1 MERTQIIDK
10 LKEILQMALGAK
22 AQEVLQNCTENS
34 KLTTDLGL
42 NSVGVLYVVIGIEEI
57 FSISFENVS
66 FGDFQTVGDVVD
78 YIEKKVA

>member
-57 FSISFENVS
+57 FSISFFLLS
-66 FGDFQTVGDVVD
+66 TVNFR
-78 YIEKKVA
+78 KV